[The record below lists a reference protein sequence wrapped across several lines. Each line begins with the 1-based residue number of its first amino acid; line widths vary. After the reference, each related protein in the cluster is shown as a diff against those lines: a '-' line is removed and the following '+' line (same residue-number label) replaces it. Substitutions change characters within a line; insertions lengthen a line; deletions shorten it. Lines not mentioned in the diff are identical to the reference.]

1 LKNVQSSERARAVQ
15 QAYQHPRAHA
25 ANEHRQDNGETEDE
39 ARLWQRYRKTGD
51 QQAKDALVL
60 KYLHLAKYMADR
72 MAIYLPP
79 DIDRR
84 DVMGWA
90 VVGLLEAVENY
101 DLGQEVGFST
111 FAFYRIKGE
120 IQDGI
125 RSLDWLSRPQRERVK
140 RIYAATDKLRA
151 SLGREPNPDEIADET
166 NMTVEDVLES
176 LSKSSSAELL
186 SLDQALGKAHGT
198 LDDQELTLE
207 GTVQDPGDS
216 PRDIAEKSSA
226 LEALAKQISK
236 LNENQQKVIYLYY
249 NEGLTLKEVAKVL
262 DVTEGRV
269 CQIHKEAIAKLRAKM
284 RAWTVG

>member
-1 LKNVQSSERARAVQ
+1 MKNVQSSERARAVQ
-15 QAYQHPRAHA
+15 QAYQHPQDRAV
-25 ANEHRQDNGETEDE
+25 NDYRQDNAETEDE
-39 ARLWQRYRKTGD
+39 ARLWKRYRKTGD

-84 DVMGWA
+84 DVASWA

-101 DLGQEVGFST
+101 DLAQKVSFST

-125 RSLDWLSRPQRERVK
+125 RSLDWLPRPQRERVK

-151 SLGREPNPDEIADET
+151 SLGREPNPDEVADEA

-186 SLDQALGKAHGT
+186 SLDQPLGNAHRT

-207 GTVQDPGDS
+207 GIVQDPGDS
-216 PRDIAEKSSA
+216 PREIAEKTSA
-226 LEALAKQISK
+226 LEALAREIPK

-269 CQIHKEAIAKLRAKM
+269 CQIHKEAIIKLRAKM
-284 RAWTVG
+284 SAWNVE

>member
-1 LKNVQSSERARAVQ
+1 MDDQKELA
-15 QAYQHPRAHA
+15 
-25 ANEHRQDNGETEDE
+25 ETEDE
-39 ARLWQRYRKTGD
+39 TKLWQRYRKTGD
-51 QQAKDALVL
+51 QKAKDALVL

-84 DVMGWA
+84 DVASWA

-101 DLGQEVGFST
+101 DLAQKVSFGT

-125 RSLDWLSRPQRERVK
+125 RSLDWLPRPQRERVK

-151 SLGREPNPDEIADET
+151 SLGREPNPDQVADET
-166 NMTVEDVLES
+166 NMAVEDVLDS

-186 SLDQALGKAHGT
+186 SLDQPLGNSHRAI
-198 LDDQELTLE
+198 DDQELTLE
-207 GTVQDPGDS
+207 GIVEDPRGS
-216 PRDIAEKSSA
+216 PRDIAEKTSA
-226 LEALAKQISK
+226 LEALAQAIPK

-249 NEGLTLKEVAKVL
+249 NEGLTLKEVARVL
-262 DVTEGRV
+262 DVSESRV
-269 CQIHKEAIAKLRAKM
+269 CQIHKEAISKLRAKM
-284 RAWTVG
+284 SAWNVD